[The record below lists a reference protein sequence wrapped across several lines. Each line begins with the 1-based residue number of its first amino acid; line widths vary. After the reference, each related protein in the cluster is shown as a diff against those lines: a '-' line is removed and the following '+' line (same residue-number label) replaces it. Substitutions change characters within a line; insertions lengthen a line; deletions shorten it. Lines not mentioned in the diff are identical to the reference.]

1 MKKFVPCLI
10 LFLTLFL
17 TSCIEYKEKLKLNDD
32 GSGNIT
38 FAVGVSEELFKLGG
52 DNTGEIKDFNED
64 KIKKDWQNKKEI
76 EFVGSR
82 SYSKDGN
89 KWIEISLKF
98 ESLEALQKASEDST
112 SKGMMGEISLT
123 QNENGNWVFARK
135 IYNSNSKNENAA
147 DSVSSG
153 MMKMMFGQ
161 YKWQY
166 ELTLPSKIISTNAED
181 ENVDTET
188 NTVKWVFNLASLSAS
203 KTMTVT
209 FEKEKSTSI
218 VYMLI
223 GALLLI
229 VLSVA
234 ALTLTKKKKAESA

>member
-1 MKKFVPCLI
+1 MKKFALCLI
-10 LFLTLFL
+10 LLSLSFFLTA
-17 TSCIEYKEKLKLNDD
+17 CIEYKEKLKLNDD

-38 FAVGVSEELFKLGG
+38 FAVGLSEELFKLGG
-52 DNTGEIKDFNED
+52 DSSQVSDFKED
-64 KIKKDWQNKKEI
+64 KIKKDWQNKKGI
-76 EFVGSR
+76 EFVGSK

-112 SKGMMGEISLT
+112 SKGMMGSISLT
-123 QNENGNWVFARK
+123 QNENGNWIFTRK
-135 IYNSNSKNENAA
+135 IYNSNSKNENAE

-153 MMKMMFGQ
+153 MMKMMFQ
-161 YKWQY
+161 QFKWQY
-166 ELTLPSKIISTNAED
+166 ELTLPSKIISTNADE

-188 NTVKWVFNLASLSAS
+188 NTIKWVFNLASLSSS

-209 FEKEKSTSI
+209 FEKQKSTSI
-218 VYMLI
+218 VYVLI

-229 VLSVA
+229 ILSVA
-234 ALTLTKKKKAESA
+234 ALTLTKKKKAESV

>member
-1 MKKFVPCLI
+1 MKKFALCFI
-10 LFLTLFL
+10 LFLSFFL
-17 TSCIEYKEKLKLNDD
+17 TACIEYKEKLKLNDD
-32 GSGNIT
+32 GSGDIT
-38 FAVGVSEELFKLGG
+38 FAVGLSEELFKL
-52 DNTGEIKDFNED
+52 DKDSSQVNDFSED
-64 KIKKDWQNKKEI
+64 KIKKDWQDKKGI

-82 SYSKDGN
+82 SYAKDGN

-98 ESLEALQKASEDST
+98 ESLEALQKASDDST
-112 SKGMMGEISLT
+112 SKGMIGNISLT
-123 QNENGNWVFARK
+123 QNENGNWVFTRK
-135 IYNSNSKNENAA
+135 IYNSTAKEESGD

-166 ELTLPSKIISTNAED
+166 ELTLPSKIISTNAEE

-188 NTVKWVFNLASLSAS
+188 NTVKWIFNLGSLSS
-203 KTMTVT
+203 NKIMTVT
-209 FEKEKSTSI
+209 FEKQKSTSI
-218 VYMLI
+218 VYVLI

-234 ALTLTKKKKAESA
+234 ALTLTKKKKTESV